1 MTIKEHP
8 IIIFLDR
15 KGFIIYQDTLSNVWQ
30 FPFSQELVQ
39 NLDVINK
46 VELVNSIGS
55 FIQTNKVIPS
65 SVIIILADSV
75 IFQKDIT
82 SLQKNQEVGLPSEE
96 DKTINKPQIDFGNK
110 EQQEKE
116 IKNFLDSVPFEE
128 ILAKVVNNTRLVAT
142 NKDLLEGVVHSFKKI
157 GCSVE
162 AIVPAFMYQQYID
175 FSQGLSQNVAKI
187 ILQQGDLLK
196 LGNML
201 TNQQAVD
208 AKQDPNDQPQNVP
221 KEKPNNTR
229 QFILISIF
237 VFLIIVLVIVY
248 LISRSTSQTPS
259 KENVLQPLESQSFV
273 TPTAALQVNPTIIP
287 ESETDLTPTAID
299 LRTIGITVVK
309 NTETEILANGLK
321 NLLTQSGFLNVSVKD
336 STSPIPAKS
345 SVLFSKS
352 IPEDARQK
360 VIVEIKKLFPD
371 IFIQE
376 SQDEEL
382 VVTIIVGKSI
392 E

>member
-1 MTIKEHP
+1 MAIKEHS

-15 KGFIIYQDTLSNVWQ
+15 NGFIIYQDTLSSVWQ

-55 FIQTNKVIPS
+55 FIQTNKVISS

-75 IFQKDIT
+75 IFQKDLT

-187 ILQQGDLLK
+187 ILQQVDLLK

-208 AKQDPNDQPQNVP
+208 VKQDPNDQPQNVP
-221 KEKPNNTR
+221 KEKPKNAR
-229 QFILISIF
+229 QFVLIAIF
-237 VFLIIVLVIVY
+237 VFLIIILVIVY
-248 LISRSTSQTPS
+248 LASKSTPQAPSRE
-259 KENVLQPLESQSFV
+259 KVLQPSESQSFPS
-273 TPTAALQVNPTIIP
+273 PTAVLQAPTIIP
-287 ESETDLTPTAID
+287 SSIID
-299 LRTIGITVVK
+299 LKTLEIIVVK
-309 NTETEILANGLK
+309 NSETEILANGLK
-321 NLLTQSGFLNVSVKD
+321 NLLTQSGFLNVNLQD
-336 STSPIPAKS
+336 STGPIPAKS

-352 IPEDARQK
+352 VPEEARQK

-371 IFIQE
+371 ILTQE
-376 SQDEEL
+376 SQENESIT
-382 VVTIIVGKSI
+382 TIIVGKSI